1 MITLIGILLEKHW
14 GIAVHW
20 GWYILPIMLDMSII
34 DMVWRIGKGS

>member
-20 GWYILPIMLDMSII
+20 GLVSPPCYA
-34 DMVWRIGKGS
+34 GHFNY